1 MLLFIVGLLL
11 GGSLGFFLAAI
22 LVRFKGADEAVGRF
36 MEEKDTVAQECVPV
50 TQQSMV

>member
-11 GGSLGFFLAAI
+11 GGFWGSFLMAL
-22 LVRFKGADEAVGRF
+22 LVNFKQADKAVGRF
-36 MEEKDTVAQECVPV
+36 MEEKDRGDQECVPV